1 MSLRVKLLS
10 TVGVMGFAFIL
21 FGVVA
26 WNTVNS
32 TKVNGPAY
40 KEIVKSKDLVAD
52 ILPPPEYIVEAYL
65 VAYQIADETD
75 PIRLASDLERMKK
88 LQEDYEI
95 RHEYWAGA
103 LPEGRMK
110 TRFLTDS
117 YRAGEQFF
125 TAVDRDLK
133 PAALRQDHVATR
145 TLLRETVEPL
155 YQEHRAAIDDV
166 VTMAN
171 ADLSQKETAVLSMI
185 RARASW
191 MLVLAL
197 LAFIT
202 LGFQTVML
210 NNVAT
215 RIVQRLARVVEFATA
230 MAKGDLTR
238 ELEAGQNDEVG
249 RLTRALNDMGKS
261 LRDVVQDLAGGI
273 QTVAAASTE
282 LSAIAGSMS
291 DGAQGMTQAADG
303 MASTAGA
310 FSSGAVRT
318 ASSMEQATANLHT
331 VATATEEMSATV
343 ADISSNSERARVI
356 SGEATRQARAVSDN
370 MRDLGRAAQE
380 IGQVTETITS
390 ISAQTNLLALNA
402 TIEAARAGAAGK
414 GFAVVANE
422 IKELAQ
428 QTTSAT
434 EDIKSRITGI
444 QASTHVAMTDIEKI
458 TDVIAQVSD
467 FTTTIAAAIEEQT
480 VVTKDVASNIASASG
495 RVQESND
502 NMSGIAVDSERL
514 AEEIMKVN
522 RQLAEIRTAGQQVDT
537 SAADLSRLSEQLSVS
552 VNRFRLVGEGAHTT
566 GGRASR
572 SAVWS
577 SDEQERRA
585 A

>member
-21 FGVVA
+21 FGVVT

-40 KEIVKSKDLVAD
+40 KQIVESKDLVAD

-75 PIRLASDLERMKK
+75 PTRLASDLERMKK
-88 LQEDYEI
+88 LQEDYEA
-95 RHEYWAGA
+95 RHEYWTGV

-110 TRFLTDS
+110 SRFLTDS

-125 TAVDRDLK
+125 AAVDRDLK
-133 PAALRQDHVATR
+133 PAALRQDRAAAR
-145 TLLRETVEPL
+145 TVLRETIEPL

-171 ADLSQKETAVLSMI
+171 ADLAQKETTVAGMI
-185 RARASW
+185 KSRAAW
-191 MLVLAL
+191 MVVLAL

-202 LGFQTVML
+202 LGFQAVML

-249 RLTRALNDMGKS
+249 RLTRALNEMGKEF
-261 LRDVVQDLAGGI
+261 RDVVQELAGGI

-291 DGAQGMTQAADG
+291 DGVNEMSRASQGMAD
-303 MASTAGA
+303 TAGA

-428 QTTSAT
+428 QTTAAT
-434 EDIKSRITGI
+434 EDIKSRIAGI
-444 QASTHVAMTDIEKI
+444 QASTSVAMTDIEKI

-480 VVTKDVASNIASASG
+480 VVTKDVASNIASASV

-502 NMSGIAVDSERL
+502 NMSGIAADSEKI
-514 AEEIMKVN
+514 AEEITHVN
-522 RQLAEIRTAGQQVDT
+522 QRLSEIRTAGQQVDT

-552 VNRFRLVGEGAHTT
+552 VNRFRLVED
-566 GGRASR
+566 GGRAPAGKASR
-572 SAVWS
+572 PSAWS
-577 SDEQERRA
+577 SKEPERRA